1 MDLEPSN
8 MEPLFVRDV
17 GARVLWLS
25 TTKRACLLL
34 KTERKKEMKTR
45 IIHTKVWTDNLFVK
59 LSRTEKLLFIFF
71 ITNERIGL
79 TGAYECSNRIT
90 SFYTS
95 IPVDEIE
102 KAKKKLT
109 PIMFIDDWIVVKK
122 ASLYNNYTSNEKLKM
137 AYDRE
142 YQLLPEK
149 VQKSVEEV
157 QANEYVSR
165 YRKSSGSYVHRKV
178 AEKILGRKLLPNE
191 IVHHID
197 KNPTNNNPLN
207 LAVMDNEKH
216 ILLHKG
222 EIHLDDTSIIL
233 VSDLYHTNHKYK
245 IINHKSETINH
256 KGGIEKLRN
265 KIKELVKLK
274 SI

>member
-1 MDLEPSN
+1 
-8 MEPLFVRDV
+8 
-17 GARVLWLS
+17 
-25 TTKRACLLL
+25 
-34 KTERKKEMKTR
+34 
-45 IIHTKVWTDNLFVK
+45 
-59 LSRTEKLLFIFF
+59 
-71 ITNERIGL
+71 
-79 TGAYECSNRIT
+79 
-90 SFYTS
+90 
-95 IPVDEIE
+95 
-102 KAKKKLT
+102 
-109 PIMFIDDWIVVKK
+109 
-122 ASLYNNYTSNEKLKM
+122 
-137 AYDRE
+137 
-142 YQLLPEK
+142 
-149 VQKSVEEV
+149 
-157 QANEYVSR
+157 R

-265 KIKELVKLK
+265 KIKELGKIK